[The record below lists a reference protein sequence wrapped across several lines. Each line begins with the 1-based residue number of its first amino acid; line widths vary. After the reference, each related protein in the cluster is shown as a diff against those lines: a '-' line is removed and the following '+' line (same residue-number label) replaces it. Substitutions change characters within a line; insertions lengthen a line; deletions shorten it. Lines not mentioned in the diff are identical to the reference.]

1 MDSGAHVL
9 PTPLKRRYSRETDA
23 LTLREV
29 DSLVSKLLTEMKVPF
44 PSLGKRVINHLG
56 DLKKILSSDYM
67 ELEAFPE
74 KSLLK
79 ELSRIVEEEIKGKMS
94 KVESELKGTPRPW
107 TSLEN
112 DALLDH
118 LSHIFGPREIELRAE
133 PYRKGA
139 GLALRG
145 FFCRANVG
153 DKLKFVIFVNTA
165 HHPGAVAATLGH
177 EIGHFIYGSLVGE
190 TKPMTA
196 FMEGTFSQ
204 HLSEEDELFADSFVA
219 LSAYSPE
226 LIKTIGPL
234 SNVSQGGTDEIFTRI
249 RKAYELIAPRFQLD
263 LKGGRMTPL
272 SRVRYLTS
280 MTHFFKLRCALM
292 ESAGL

>member
-1 MDSGAHVL
+1 LHGSFARGFAVE
-9 PTPLKRRYSRETDA
+9 PDA
-23 LTLREV
+23 LTTREV
-29 DSLVSKLLTEMKVPF
+29 DSLVSKLLSEIKVPF
-44 PSLGKRVINHLG
+44 PSLGKRVINHLA
-56 DLKKILSSDYM
+56 DLKKILSANYL
-67 ELEAFPE
+67 ELDALPP
-74 KSLLK
+74 KPLLH
-79 ELSRIVEEEIKGKMS
+79 ELARLVEEEIKS
-94 KVESELKGTPRPW
+94 KLRVVETQLKGTNGHW
-107 TSLEN
+107 TSLES
-112 DALLDH
+112 AELLRH
-118 LSHIFGPREIELRAE
+118 LSQIFGPREIELRAE

-153 DKLKFVIFVNTA
+153 TTAKFVIFVNTA

-204 HLSEEDELFADSFVA
+204 HLTEEDELFADSLVA

-226 LIKTIGPL
+226 LIETIGPL
-234 SNVSQGGTDEIFTRI
+234 CKVIPGRTDEVFGRI
-249 RKAYELIAPRFQLD
+249 RKAYELIAPRFNLD
-263 LKGGRMTPL
+263 LKTHRMTPV

-280 MTHFFKLRCALM
+280 MTHFFKLRCALLQ
-292 ESAGL
+292 SAGL